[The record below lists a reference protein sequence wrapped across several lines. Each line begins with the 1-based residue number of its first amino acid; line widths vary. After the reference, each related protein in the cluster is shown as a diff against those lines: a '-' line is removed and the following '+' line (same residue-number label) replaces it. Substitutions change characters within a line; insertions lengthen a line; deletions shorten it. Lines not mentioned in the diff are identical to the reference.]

1 MIECKCYFENNSN
14 IKSIDNVSVIG
25 KEGLSIALG
34 KRDDVLKFL
43 NVNKIIKYKLEITS
57 INYRRDLLINIPSDV
72 RVEPGAIIREGVIL
86 KKGAIILMNAVINQD
101 AIIGENTMIDMGA
114 VVGSNAIIG
123 SNCHVGANSVIAG
136 VLEPPSANPV
146 KIGDNCFVGANSVVL
161 EGVNIGSNSI
171 IGAMTLVNKD
181 VPDNSLVIGIPGK
194 IKQISNSGVREK
206 CSLNEE
212 LRK

>member
-57 INYRRDLLINIPSDV
+57 INSRRDLLINIPSDV

-146 KIGDNCFVGANSVVL
+146 KVGDNTFIGASSVIL
-161 EGVNIGSNSI
+161 EGVNIGSNVI
-171 IGAMTLVNKD
+171 VGAMTLVNKD

-194 IKQISNSGVREK
+194 IQQIINDDTRKK
-206 CSLNEE
+206 CILNDE